1 MFSPREAET
10 YKQNQHPIALT
21 KQVNKSTSQQV
32 NKIFT
37 DNLMLT
43 PVYVALC

>member
-32 NKIFT
+32 NKSTSQQVNKSTSQQDI
-37 DNLMLT
+37 
-43 PVYVALC
+43 Y